1 MTDSSPPQCKY
12 TYELPNDL
20 LIDDEID
27 LPEIEY
33 DGCPHEALD
42 SDEGRCLFHL
52 PQTEYP
58 SDRLTTRFRDT
69 LSDETVAPTFAGG
82 NLEAIDL
89 TGETI
94 STASGAPID
103 LRGVH
108 IDGDLILTDA
118 TIEVPLLL
126 DHAAVTGSLQA
137 DNATFHSIVSMAGAD
152 IDGRISC
159 HGTTIEASLVG
170 IEMNAGY
177 VDGRDLTV
185 DGGFY
190 LNGSSFASNLL
201 MARATV
207 GDDLIL
213 TDSTFNW
220 NIDATNISVA
230 GDFVATDVSIDAG
243 FDCIAA
249 DIEGNAELRNLNVGE
264 DTDWSHAAI
273 SGDLTA
279 TDASFGEELN
289 FKDVSIGG
297 DGPRFD
303 GSHFVGKADFGT
315 LRVPSGGIS
324 YTEATFEKEVW
335 FTHATIN
342 GRSDFSQATFHGMSH
357 LRDASFDDDLKLR
370 SVKATGQFFLHGST
384 IGGEYDCTN
393 ASFEHFQFSATVRGK
408 ADFSNAEFVEK
419 GIFKSSTFN
428 DRVWFDGVSF
438 AGHPD
443 FSDTRFTGKVTFD
456 DAEFLVD
463 PTFENTRFAVDPDLS
478 AANYPLAEDIDLAD
492 RRERMILAHPDTL
505 KREGESFPVDELAG
519 EFAIPAATTHLVDND
534 PILTKGISKALTEF
548 DSSTWNN
555 IVEEPL
561 RTARTAVARL
571 SNHKEATLV
580 FAFTLQPEGSPS
592 IEWIEDV
599 MLAGVYSQESKEIVF
614 GHLDPEFTDYDYL
627 VPIPAS
633 DDAFDSGAAVA
644 TSTELHK
651 ATIRNEMYRAALLSE
666 QEDHSQMIHKPL
678 VPVLVGTGNLQTS

>member
-1 MTDSSPPQCKY
+1 MSDASPVNCKY
-12 TYELPNDL
+12 AYEPPNDL

-42 SDEGRCLFHL
+42 ADESRCLFHL
-52 PQTEYP
+52 PETEYP
-58 SDRLTTRFRDT
+58 SDRLTDRFRET

-82 NLEAIDL
+82 SLETIDL
-89 TGETI
+89 AGETV

-108 IDGDLILTDA
+108 IDGDLVLTDA

-126 DHAAVTGSLQA
+126 DRAAVTGSLQA
-137 DNATFHSIVSMAGAD
+137 DNATFQSVVSVAGAD
-152 IDGRISC
+152 INGRISC
-159 HGTTIEASLVG
+159 HDTTIEGSLVG

-185 DGGFY
+185 DDSLY
-190 LNGSSFASNLL
+190 LNGASFASNLL

-207 GDDLIL
+207 GDELLL
-213 TDSTFNW
+213 TDATFDW
-220 NIDATNISVA
+220 NIDATNISVG
-230 GDFVATDVSIDAG
+230 GDFDATDVSIDAG

-249 DIEGNAELRNLNVGE
+249 DIEGDVELRNLTVGE
-264 DTDWSHAAI
+264 ETDWSHAAI

-279 TDASFGEELN
+279 TDASFGDELN
-289 FKDVSIGG
+289 FKDVSVGG
-297 DGPRFD
+297 DSLRFD
-303 GSHFVGKADFGT
+303 GSHFEDKADFGT
-315 LRVPSGGIS
+315 LRVPEGSIS
-324 YTEATFEKEVW
+324 YTEATFETEVW

-342 GRSDFSQATFHGMSH
+342 EMSDFSQATFHGMSH
-357 LRDASFDDDLKLR
+357 LRDAAFEDNLKLR

-384 IGGEYDCTN
+384 IEGECDCRN

-419 GIFKSSTFN
+419 GIFQSSTFE

-492 RRERMILAHPDTL
+492 RRERMILAHPDSL
-505 KREGESFPVDELAG
+505 KGEGESFPVHKLAG
-519 EFAIPAATTHLVDND
+519 EFAIPAATTHLIDNN
-534 PILTKGISKALTEF
+534 PALTKGISKALTEF
-548 DSSTWNN
+548 DSPTWNT
-555 IVEEPL
+555 IVEKPL

-571 SNHKEATLV
+571 SNQSDATLV
-580 FAFTLQPEGSPS
+580 FAFTINPEGSPTT
-592 IEWIEDV
+592 EWIEDV
-599 MLAGVYSQESKEIVF
+599 MLAAVYTQEGQEIVF
-614 GHLDPEFTDYDYL
+614 GHLDSGFVEYDYL

-633 DDAFDSGAAVA
+633 DDAFESGAAVA

-666 QEDHSQMIHKPL
+666 QEDKSQMIHKPL
-678 VPVLVGTGNLQTS
+678 IPILVGAGNQV